1 MTTPEFESEQP
12 ASSDSPPEEG
22 GVPRKRV
29 SRSPYNKT
37 RKPRANPEQAE
48 QSDVSDA
55 SSSVTSDDSIA
66 PAVIADGGEGHS
78 EGESNNQS
86 RPPRQNQGRN
96 GPRAQ
101 RGKPQ
106 RGADRSGRGERPPRD
121 PQEQKPPKV
130 DPLLAEESNALFAS
144 VVSGEFDA
152 SLDAPEIES
161 EVTHDMVA
169 QALADIEAED
179 HNSEGN
185 DKESSSDEDMMPGL
199 QFSSVD
205 ELPLSLRDEVWS
217 DLDDVEDDLDD
228 DTVKLHKVLADAGMG
243 SRRDME
249 DLIIQGRV
257 SVNGMPAHI
266 GQRVG
271 PTDQVRINGKMVHR
285 KIQTK
290 PPRVIL
296 YHKPA
301 GEIVSQSDPEGRPT
315 VFDRL
320 PKAKSGRW
328 IAVGRLDFNTE
339 GLLLF
344 TTSGELAN
352 RLMHPRY
359 GVEREYAA
367 RILGDLDAEQE
378 KLLKTGITLDDGVA
392 KFLRLVSGGGEGAN
406 RWYHVALTEGR
417 NREVRR
423 MFEAVGHIVS
433 RLIRTRYGLFVL
445 PPRLRRGRWEEVPS
459 DQIVQLMKVA
469 GLKVPQGMGE
479 KFRRDP
485 REGGNRAPS
494 EHSGGQPDPM
504 QTSVSYWGSK
514 DALRQASPTTRGFT
528 QGHASEK
535 SSNYKGKNPG
545 RSGGQH
551 AGRPGGGRGPGGQ
564 DRGQGGYAGGSSAG
578 RGPRGPGGQDRG
590 QGGQGG
596 QSGQGNQ
603 GSGQRR
609 DEDSQ
614 AGVHHGSGFA
624 GGDKPRSGQRFGK
637 KGPGQGPSR
646 GGPGQNRGPGGRPA
660 AKFGKKFTKS

>member
-12 ASSDSPPEEG
+12 AQVEGPANEG
-22 GVPRKRV
+22 GTPRKRV

-37 RKPRANPEQAE
+37 RKPRAKPEQTE
-48 QSDVSDA
+48 QSEGSDA
-55 SSSVTSDDSIA
+55 SSAISSEA
-66 PAVIADGGEGHS
+66 PSAHAEAAEGAS
-78 EGESNNQS
+78 EGDSSNA
-86 RPPRQNQGRN
+86 RPPRQGQGRN

-106 RGADRSGRGERPPRD
+106 RGGDRAGRGERPPRD
-121 PQEQKPPKV
+121 SQEQKPPKV

-152 SLDAPEIES
+152 SLDAPEVES

-169 QALADIEAED
+169 QALAEIEAED
-179 HNSEGN
+179 HTSDGS
-185 DKESSSDEDMMPGL
+185 DKEQSADEDMMPGL

-249 DLIIQGRV
+249 ELIVQGRV

-320 PKAKSGRW
+320 PKAKQGRW

-378 KLLKTGITLDDGVA
+378 KLLKTGVQLDDGVA
-392 KFLRLVSGGGEGAN
+392 RFLRLVNGGGEGAN
-406 RWYHVALTEGR
+406 HWYHVALTEGR

-459 DQIVQLMKVA
+459 DQIVQLMKMA

-479 KFRRDP
+479 KFKRDP
-485 REGGNRAPS
+485 REGGGQRA
-494 EHSGGQPDPM
+494 HAGGQPDPM

-514 DALRQASPTTRGFT
+514 DALRQASTTTRGFT

-535 SSNYKGKNPG
+535 GSNYKGKSSG
-545 RSGGQH
+545 RHGGQ
-551 AGRPGGGRGPGGQ
+551 AGSAGQGGRGGRGPGGQ
-564 DRGQGGYAGGSSAG
+564 GGYAGK
-578 RGPRGPGGQDRG
+578 PGGSRS
-590 QGGQGG
+590 GGQ
-596 QSGQGNQ
+596 NF
-603 GSGQRR
+603 GQRR

-624 GGDKPRSGQRFGK
+624 GASDKPRSGQRFGK

-646 GGPGQNRGPGGRPA
+646 GAPSQNRGPGGKPA
-660 AKFGKKFTKS
+660 GKFGKKFTKS

>member
-1 MTTPEFESEQP
+1 MTTPEFESDKP
-12 ASSDSPPEEG
+12 SSPVVSEGQESANTAGGQEG
-22 GVPRKRV
+22 GERRPKRFG
-29 SRSPYNKT
+29 RGPYNKG
-37 RKPRANPEQAE
+37 RGKPRAK
-48 QSDVSDA
+48 
-55 SSSVTSDDSIA
+55 
-66 PAVIADGGEGHS
+66 PAA
-78 EGESNNQS
+78 EGEAVVGAESVPVVEGGGVVGVEGQ
-86 RPPRQNQGRN
+86 RPERR
-96 GPRAQ
+96 GPRHQ
-101 RGKPQ
+101 RHERSERTQ
-106 RGADRSGRGERPPRD
+106 RHQQA
-121 PQEQKPPKV
+121 PKAN
-130 DPLLAEESNALFAS
+130 PLAEESQALFAS

-152 SLDAPEIES
+152 ALDAPEAEP
-161 EVTHDMVA
+161 EVTHEMVA
-169 QALADIEAED
+169 QTLAEIAEEDREHAED
-179 HNSEGN
+179 GAE
-185 DKESSSDEDMMPGL
+185 KELAAEEEVMPTL

-217 DLDDVEDDLDD
+217 DLDDVDEEGFDE

-285 KIQTK
+285 KIATK
-290 PPRVIL
+290 PPRVIM

-320 PKAKSGRW
+320 PKAKQGRW

-367 RILGDLDAEQE
+367 RILGELDPEQE
-378 KLLKTGITLDDGVA
+378 KQLKTGVQLDDGVA
-392 KFLRLVSGGGEGAN
+392 KFLRLIAGGGEGAN

-423 MFEAVGHIVS
+423 MFEAVGHVVS

-459 DQIVQLMKVA
+459 DQIVQLMKMA
-469 GLKVPQGMGE
+469 GLKVPQGMGD
-479 KFRRDP
+479 KPRRDP
-485 REGGNRAPS
+485 RDGRGHRS
-494 EHSGGQPDPM
+494 ESGGGQPDPM

-514 DALRQASPTTRGFT
+514 DALRQASSRSFA
-528 QGHASEK
+528 QGHGDERGGSK
-535 SSNYKGKNPG
+535 HKGKGHRSNTGGRPHQG
-545 RSGGQH
+545 RSGG
-551 AGRPGGGRGPGGQ
+551 
-564 DRGQGGYAGGSSAG
+564 GQG
-578 RGPRGPGGQDRG
+578 QG
-590 QGGQGG
+590 QGQG
-596 QSGQGNQ
+596 
-603 GSGQRR
+603 RR
-609 DEDSQ
+609 FDEDSQ
-614 AGVHHGSGFA
+614 AGVHHGSGFGSA
-624 GGDKPRSGQRFGK
+624 ADKPRSGQKFGK
-637 KGPGQGPSR
+637 KGPGQGAHRS
-646 GGPGQNRGPGGRPA
+646 GAGKNRGQSAKPG

>member
-1 MTTPEFESEQP
+1 MTTPEFESDKP
-12 ASSDSPPEEG
+12 SSPVVSEGQESANTAGGQEG
-22 GVPRKRV
+22 GERRPKRFG
-29 SRSPYNKT
+29 RGPYNKG
-37 RKPRANPEQAE
+37 RGKPRAK
-48 QSDVSDA
+48 
-55 SSSVTSDDSIA
+55 
-66 PAVIADGGEGHS
+66 PAA
-78 EGESNNQS
+78 EGEVVEGAESVPVVEGGGVVGVEGQ
-86 RPPRQNQGRN
+86 RPERR
-96 GPRAQ
+96 GPRHQ
-101 RGKPQ
+101 RHERSERTQ
-106 RGADRSGRGERPPRD
+106 RHQQA
-121 PQEQKPPKV
+121 PKAN
-130 DPLLAEESNALFAS
+130 PLAEESQALFAS

-152 SLDAPEIES
+152 ALDAPEAEP
-161 EVTHDMVA
+161 EVTHEMVA
-169 QALADIEAED
+169 QTLAEIAEEDREHAED
-179 HNSEGN
+179 GAE
-185 DKESSSDEDMMPGL
+185 KELAAEEEVMPTL

-217 DLDDVEDDLDD
+217 DLDDVDEEGFDE

-285 KIQTK
+285 KIATK
-290 PPRVIL
+290 PPRVIM

-320 PKAKSGRW
+320 PKAKQGRW

-367 RILGDLDAEQE
+367 RILGELDPEQE
-378 KLLKTGITLDDGVA
+378 KQLKTGVQLDDGVA
-392 KFLRLVSGGGEGAN
+392 KFLRLIAGGGEGAN

-423 MFEAVGHIVS
+423 MFEAVGHVVS

-459 DQIVQLMKVA
+459 DQIVQLMKMA
-469 GLKVPQGMGE
+469 GLKVPQGMGD
-479 KFRRDP
+479 KPRRDP
-485 REGGNRAPS
+485 RDGRGHRS
-494 EHSGGQPDPM
+494 ESGGGQPDPM

-514 DALRQASPTTRGFT
+514 DALRQASSRSFA
-528 QGHASEK
+528 QGHGDERGGSK
-535 SSNYKGKNPG
+535 HKGKGHRSNTGGRPHQG
-545 RSGGQH
+545 RSGG
-551 AGRPGGGRGPGGQ
+551 
-564 DRGQGGYAGGSSAG
+564 GQG
-578 RGPRGPGGQDRG
+578 QG
-590 QGGQGG
+590 QGQG
-596 QSGQGNQ
+596 
-603 GSGQRR
+603 RR
-609 DEDSQ
+609 FDEDSQ
-614 AGVHHGSGFA
+614 AGVHHGSGFGSA
-624 GGDKPRSGQRFGK
+624 ADKPRSGQKFGK
-637 KGPGQGPSR
+637 KGPGQGAHRS
-646 GGPGQNRGPGGRPA
+646 GAGKNRGQSAKPG

>member
-1 MTTPEFESEQP
+1 MSTPEFESDKP
-12 ASSDSPPEEG
+12 LPSTTTDGNHASAGTAGQEG
-22 GVPRKRV
+22 GERKPKRFG
-29 SRSPYNKT
+29 RGPYNKG
-37 RKPRANPEQAE
+37 RGKPRGKPAAE
-48 QSDVSDA
+48 TVEGELSQGGDA
-55 SSSVTSDDSIA
+55 SATAPVDGEQIA
-66 PAVIADGGEGHS
+66 SEDGQKQRTERRGPRHQRHDRS
-78 EGESNNQS
+78 E
-86 RPPRQNQGRN
+86 
-96 GPRAQ
+96 RAQ
-101 RGKPQ
+101 RHQ
-106 RGADRSGRGERPPRD
+106 
-121 PQEQKPPKV
+121 QTPKAN
-130 DPLLAEESNALFAS
+130 PLAEESQALFAS

-152 SLDAPEIES
+152 ALDSPEVEP
-161 EVTHDMVA
+161 EVTHEMVA
-169 QALADIEAED
+169 QTLADIAEEDSEHAEAGVE
-179 HNSEGN
+179 
-185 DKESSSDEDMMPGL
+185 KESAVEEEAMPTL

-217 DLDDVEDDLDD
+217 DLDDMDEVDFDE

-285 KIQTK
+285 KIATK
-290 PPRVIL
+290 PPRVIM

-320 PKAKSGRW
+320 PKAKQGRW

-367 RILGDLDAEQE
+367 RILGELEPEQE
-378 KLLKTGITLDDGVA
+378 KQLKTGVQLDDGVA
-392 KFLRLVSGGGEGAN
+392 KFLRLIAGGGEGTN

-423 MFEAVGHIVS
+423 MFEAVGHVVS

-459 DQIVQLMKVA
+459 DQIVQLMKMA
-469 GLKVPQGMGE
+469 GLKVPQGMGD
-479 KFRRDP
+479 KPRRDP
-485 REGGNRAPS
+485 REGQGHRS
-494 EHSGGQPDPM
+494 SGGGGQPDPM

-514 DALRQASPTTRGFT
+514 DALRQASNRSFA
-528 QGHASEK
+528 QGHGDERGGSK
-535 SSNYKGKNPG
+535 YKGKG
-545 RSGGQH
+545 QRSGAG
-551 AGRPGGGRGPGGQ
+551 GRPHQGRHGAAGHGG
-564 DRGQGGYAGGSSAG
+564 A
-578 RGPRGPGGQDRG
+578 
-590 QGGQGG
+590 
-596 QSGQGNQ
+596 
-603 GSGQRR
+603 RR
-609 DEDSQ
+609 FDEDSQ
-614 AGVHHGSGFA
+614 AGVHHGSGFGSGA
-624 GGDKPRSGQRFGK
+624 DKPRTGQKFGK
-637 KGPGQGPSR
+637 KGSGQGTHRS
-646 GGPGQNRGPGGRPA
+646 GAGKNRGQSAKPG